1 MNRWRGDPLKDSNP
15 ENSQSM
21 RTVWQIEP
29 PSRKEFVFGRHPTQK
44 PLQLL
49 QRIILASSKPNA
61 IILDPFNGSGT
72 TGVAIQTIN
81 QALQKA
87 GKLEDPKQGRK
98 YIGIDREREYLELTR
113 KRLEDGRNKGN
124 NATWL
129 LLEFMFYL

>member
-1 MNRWRGDPLKDSNP
+1 
-15 ENSQSM
+15 
-21 RTVWQIEP
+21 
-29 PSRKEFVFGRHPTQK
+29 
-44 PLQLL
+44 L

-124 NATWL
+124 NAT
-129 LLEFMFYL
+129 